1 MICPSCGMD
10 EKYDKIHCS
19 FCGSSLYYK
28 AKKPENITSNQP
40 DITSTDLENEVI
52 EYIEEIEEQDDDADN
67 FDKKNA
73 HYFWIS
79 AFTFVLLS
87 IADLICSWQ
96 SIIKGGMREANNYA
110 LRMLMKF
117 GPNGFI
123 YYKTLLVIIIIT
135 ILWIVAQ
142 YRPRTAFTVMILANI
157 LMGALAI
164 YHILII
170 TGYITPANGIVIR

>member
-19 FCGSSLYYK
+19 FCGSLLF
-28 AKKPENITSNQP
+28 KKIEKHKNNNVTSA
-40 DITSTDLENEVI
+40 DISTVDAENEVI
-52 EYIEEIEEQDDDADN
+52 EYIENEVEQDVDADN

-73 HYFWIS
+73 NYFWIS
-79 AFTFVLLS
+79 SSTFVLLS
-87 IADLICSWQ
+87 IADVICSWQ
-96 SIIKGGMREANNYA
+96 SIINGGMREANNYA

-117 GPNGFI
+117 GSVGFI
-123 YYKTLLVIIIIT
+123 YYKTLLVIIIIA

-142 YRPRTAFTVMILANI
+142 YRPRTALTVMVLANI
-157 LMGALAI
+157 LMGALAV

-170 TGYITPANGIVIR
+170 IKFITPANGIVIR